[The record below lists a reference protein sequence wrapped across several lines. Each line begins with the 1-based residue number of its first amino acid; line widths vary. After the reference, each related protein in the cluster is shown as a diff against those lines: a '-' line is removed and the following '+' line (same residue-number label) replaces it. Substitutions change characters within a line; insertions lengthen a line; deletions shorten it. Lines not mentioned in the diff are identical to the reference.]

1 VALTRSRRREV
12 YRVYSHEAF
21 LADGSVAEPFERAAA
36 REQRPLRLLVG
47 VALPLGL
54 VAAAT
59 VALALES
66 VRHGAPVAQVRR
78 SRALPAPRRVGA
90 DVEQQR
96 RSALTPSIRTTARA
110 VARSRRGGLSPRR
123 QTHRRLAAATRAASP
138 AAPAST
144 STSRPSPPPASES
157 QGPEFLFER

>member
-1 VALTRSRRREV
+1 MALTGSPRREV

-21 LADGSVAEPFERAAA
+21 LVDGSVAEPLERAAA
-36 REQRPLRLLVG
+36 REQGPLRLVVG

-66 VRHGAPVAQVRR
+66 ARHGAPVAQVRR
-78 SRALPAPRRVGA
+78 ARALPARKRVGA
-90 DVEQQR
+90 HGEHQR
-96 RSALTPSIRTTARA
+96 RSRDTPSIRTTPHA
-110 VARSRRGGLSPRR
+110 VARSRRGDSRASR
-123 QTHRRLAAATRAASP
+123 QAHRRLAAATRAARA

-144 STSRPSPPPASES
+144 STSRPSSPPASES